1 MLCEKP
7 AGEAQS
13 SVLVLARVEESWF
26 GCTQLRD
33 ILKISHRLWD
43 GYGVEGSAILNL
55 RGLTREWRGGIT
67 QEWDGL
73 WIGPVIVGVT
83 ALRVGRGH
91 FFDSVNLAA
100 HID

>member
-1 MLCEKP
+1 M
-7 AGEAQS
+7 
-13 SVLVLARVEESWF
+13 
-26 GCTQLRD
+26 
-33 ILKISHRLWD
+33 
-43 GYGVEGSAILNL
+43 LNL

-73 WIGPVIVGVT
+73 WIGPVIVGVA